1 MNACMVITEPRSRHL
16 EELMGFSDDETA
28 AHITEQRGNRGF
40 LPLQGVA
47 SSRVVALSVWDSDA
61 DADAAGLIFTS
72 HVEAVSRYLAS
83 PPQVQLLDV
92 AVASGAVLS
101 AASI

>member
-1 MNACMVITEPRSRHL
+1 
-16 EELMGFSDDETA
+16 
-28 AHITEQRGNRGF
+28 
-40 LPLQGVA
+40 
-47 SSRVVALSVWDSDA
+47 VALSVWDSDA

-72 HVEAVSRYLAS
+72 RVEAVSRYLAS
-83 PPQVQLLDV
+83 PPQVQRLDV

>member
-1 MNACMVITEPRSRHL
+1 MNACMVITEPRSRRL
-16 EELMGFSDDETA
+16 EELMGFIDDETA

-40 LPLQGVA
+40 VPLQGVA
-47 SSRVVALSVWDSDA
+47 SGRVVALSVWDA
-61 DADAAGLIFTS
+61 DADAAGPIFTS
-72 HVEAVSRYLAS
+72 HVDAVSRYLAS
-83 PPQVQLLDV
+83 TPQVRRLDV